1 MVAGNGSCLLRW
13 WLLPTSS
20 CNEDFNFA
28 FQFIQV
34 AMKHKVL
41 ATNDSKHMVVVF
53 FSSPFSGVFQPVF
66 LLKISL
72 SDQNHPFLT
81 SIISQ
86 VNLQHSKQFFK
97 LHFIG
102 NKSIDPIT
110 KSFRG

>member
-1 MVAGNGSCLLRW
+1 LLRW

-20 CNEDFNFA
+20 YNEGFHFA

-34 AMKHKVL
+34 TTKYKAL
-41 ATNDSKHMVVVF
+41 ATNDSKHRVVVF
-53 FSSPFSGVFQPVF
+53 FSFFSPFSGTFQPVF

-81 SIISQ
+81 SIILQ
-86 VNLQHSKQFFK
+86 VNLQYSKQFFK